1 MAITGRPSDYDGA
14 IADAICAEIATSSKS
29 IRTIC
34 KAKGMPHAATVMR
47 WLRTNE
53 VFREQYTR
61 AKEEQ
66 ADYLAEEMLEI
77 ADDDQDDE
85 KAFVGSN
92 HIQRDKLK
100 VETRKWIAAKLKPK
114 KYGDKI
120 DMTSGGEKLPPI
132 NLSALP
138 TEVLKEMQQ
147 LITRVNGNV

>member
-14 IADAICAEIATSSKS
+14 IADVICAEIATSSKS

-53 VFREQYTR
+53 LFREQYAR

-77 ADDDQDDE
+77 ADSDGDDE
-85 KAFVGSN
+85 KPFVGSN

-147 LITRVNGNV
+147 LITRVNGNA